1 MGQPRGTWAGY
12 DVPQFSIHRGKLQ
25 KCLADAVRDSL
36 GDAAHPMYPVGSNG
50 ASQAILDAV
59 AIARHLKSNGVAG
72 LGAYDQ
78 ERRPATADIVRANRK
93 GGPDGMIDLI
103 EERAPDG
110 FAALDDVA
118 SPGELRAIVGDY
130 QTMAGYRSE
139 QVNRE

>member
-1 MGQPRGTWAGY
+1 
-12 DVPQFSIHRGKLQ
+12 
-25 KCLADAVRDSL
+25 
-36 GDAAHPMYPVGSNG
+36 MYPVGSNG

-59 AIARHLKSNGVAG
+59 AIARHPKSDGVAG

-93 GGPDGMIDLI
+93 GGPDGVIDLI
-103 EERAPDG
+103 EERAPGG

-130 QTMAGYRSE
+130 QTMAGYRSD

>member
-1 MGQPRGTWAGY
+1 
-12 DVPQFSIHRGKLQ
+12 
-25 KCLADAVRDSL
+25 
-36 GDAAHPMYPVGSNG
+36 MYPVGSNG

-59 AIARHLKSNGVAG
+59 AIARHLTSDVVVG

-93 GGPDGMIDLI
+93 GVIDVI

-118 SPGELRAIVGDY
+118 KPGEVRAIVGDY
-130 QTMAGYRSE
+130 QTMAGYRLE